1 MHGENIKSR
10 NQIVY
15 ALCNEPGGGG
25 VWYRRNNT
33 SPMTINTVYWAPW
46 AMENIS
52 SDVALKPT

>member
-25 VWYRRNNT
+25 G
-33 SPMTINTVYWAPW
+33 
-46 AMENIS
+46 
-52 SDVALKPT
+52 SDIEGITQVR